1 MVEGDDVNAQVRE
14 LIAAGQLDMFTA
26 QPLPERVLS
35 ANAYLGAL
43 PIAAA
48 LAAGAD
54 IVITGRC
61 VDSAVTLGP
70 LMHEFGWS
78 AERLRPPRRRQ
89 PRRPHHRMRLPGDR
103 RPLHRLAERA
113 GLGDDRLSDR
123 RVPGRRQLHR

>member
-1 MVEGDDVNAQVRE
+1 MVEGDDVSAQVRE

-35 ANAYLGAL
+35 ANAYLGAV

-78 AERLRPPRRRQ
+78 AATSIASPAAASPDTSSSAAA
-89 PRRPHHRMRLPGDR
+89 RRPAAFSPTGR
-103 RPLHRLAERA
+103 ACRA
-113 GLGDDRLSDR
+113 GR
-123 RVPGRRQLHR
+123 RSAIRSSSAGPTAASR